1 VQGRLTQNDVSN
13 RINVEDA
20 DLVGSAVVRLFTSR
34 YPGTD
39 FGKLAHAFEH
49 VKALFAGTYPGYV
62 ACDTLYHDLR
72 HTLDAA
78 LAAARLI
85 DGHDRAQPESAR
97 LGPRRAMLGVIIAL
111 LHDSGYLKRTTER
124 HVENGA
130 VFTKVHVSRSADFLL
145 DYLPTIGFAPEAML
159 AARLVHFTGYEIDID
174 DLAVEDPRDHVLG
187 CIVGTAD
194 LIAQMAD
201 RTYLEKCRDFLYQ
214 EFVWGGIAREK
225 LLNGREVVN
234 YHSPKDVVLKTPEYY
249 DNVAR
254 KRIEQK
260 LGGADRYAEA
270 HFGGA
275 NLYRAEIETTMRFLR
290 AAIQNDELDRMRRA
304 CYSLSARHAAPA
316 LATGS

>member
-1 VQGRLTQNDVSN
+1 MQGRLTQNDVSN

-20 DLVGSAVVRLFTSR
+20 DLVGSAVVRLFASR
-34 YPGTD
+34 YPGAD
-39 FGKLAHAFEH
+39 FSKLTRAFDH
-49 VKALFAGTYPGYV
+49 VKALFAGTYPGYM
-62 ACDTLYHDLR
+62 ACDTLYHDQR

-78 LAAARLI
+78 LATARLI
-85 DGHDRAQPESAR
+85 DGHDRTQPEAAR
-97 LGPRRAMLGVIIAL
+97 LGARRAMLGVIVAL
-111 LHDSGYLKRTTER
+111 LHDSGYMKRTTESQ
-124 HVENGA
+124 VANGA
-130 VFTKVHVSRSADFLL
+130 VFTKIHVSRSADFLL
-145 DYLPTIGFAPEAML
+145 DYLPTLGFAAEALL
-159 AARLVHFTGYEIDID
+159 ASRLVHYTGYEFEIDQ
-174 DLAVEDPRDHVLG
+174 LQVEDPRDHVLG

-214 EFVWGGIAREK
+214 EFVWGGIARET

-234 YHSPKDVVLKTPEYY
+234 YRSANDVVLKTADYY

-254 KRIEQK
+254 KRIDQK

-275 NLYRAEIETTMRFLR
+275 NLYRSEIETTMRFLR

-304 CYSLSARHAAPA
+304 CYSLSARSAPQAQAAA
-316 LATGS
+316 R

>member
-1 VQGRLTQNDVSN
+1 MQGRLTQNDVSN
-13 RINVEDA
+13 RVNVEDA
-20 DLVGSAVVRLFTSR
+20 DLVGSAVVRLFASR
-34 YPGTD
+34 YPGAD
-39 FGKLAHAFEH
+39 FGKLTSAFEDI
-49 VKALFAGTYPGYV
+49 KALFSGTYPGYLV
-62 ACDTLYHDLR
+62 CDTLYHDLR

-78 LAAARLI
+78 LATARLI
-85 DGHDRAQPESAR
+85 DGHDRTQPESAR

-111 LHDSGYLKRTTER
+111 LHDSGYLKRKAESQ
-124 HVENGA
+124 VENGA

-145 DYLPTIGFAPEAML
+145 DYLPRLGFAAEAL
-159 AARLVHFTGYEIDID
+159 VAARLVHFTGYEIDID
-174 DLAVEDPRDHVLG
+174 ELAVEDPRDHVLG

-214 EFVWGGIAREK
+214 EFVWGGLARET

-234 YHSPKDVVLKTPEYY
+234 YRSPSDVVLKTPDYY

-254 KRIEQK
+254 KRIEGK
-260 LGGADRYAEA
+260 LGGVERYAEA

-275 NLYRAEIETTMRFLR
+275 NLYRVEIETTMRFLR

-304 CYSLSARHAAPA
+304 CYSLSAQPAAQA
-316 LATGS
+316 NSQSR